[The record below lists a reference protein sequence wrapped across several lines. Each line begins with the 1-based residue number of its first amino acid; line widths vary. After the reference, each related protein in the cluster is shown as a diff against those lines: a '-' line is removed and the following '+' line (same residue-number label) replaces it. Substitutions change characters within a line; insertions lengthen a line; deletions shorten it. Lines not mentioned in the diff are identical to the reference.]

1 MFYILHG
8 EDDFS
13 LGEALAEI
21 KEGLGDEASISTN
34 TTVLQAQNT
43 TPAELIAT
51 CGTIPFL
58 APHRLVI
65 VEGLL
70 GLFEQ
75 QGKPKR
81 TPKSKGSGWS
91 SLKEYIG
98 QMPESTVLVLID
110 GKLRKG
116 NPLFKEL
123 AAQADIREFRP
134 LSGSQLLNWIQIRAK
149 RGGGDISRDA
159 TRVLADLVGSNLHIL
174 SHEIEKLCLYTL
186 DRPIDKDDIDSL
198 ISNAREP
205 NIFAMVDAILE
216 RRPATAT
223 RLLHQLEDEGDAPPY
238 LLFMITRQF
247 RLVIQAKDLLQ
258 RKCKAFDI
266 GNRLGLASEYTRKKT
281 IDQARQHSMTRLK
294 DIYGQLLDT
303 DVAIKTGR
311 YRGDK
316 GELALDLLITELC
329 SNSQEL

>member
-1 MFYILHG
+1 
-8 EDDFS
+8 
-13 LGEALAEI
+13 
-21 KEGLGDEASISTN
+21 
-34 TTVLQAQNT
+34 
-43 TPAELIAT
+43 
-51 CGTIPFL
+51 
-58 APHRLVI
+58 
-65 VEGLL
+65 
-70 GLFEQ
+70 
-75 QGKPKR
+75 
-81 TPKSKGSGWS
+81 
-91 SLKEYIG
+91 
-98 QMPESTVLVLID
+98 
-110 GKLRKG
+110 
-116 NPLFKEL
+116 
-123 AAQADIREFRP
+123 
-134 LSGSQLLNWIQIRAK
+134 
-149 RGGGDISRDA
+149 
-159 TRVLADLVGSNLHIL
+159 
-174 SHEIEKLCLYTL
+174 
-186 DRPIDKDDIDSL
+186 
-198 ISNAREP
+198 
-205 NIFAMVDAILE
+205 MVDAILE

-311 YRGDK
+311 YKGDK